1 VHGSQSERDRL
12 LSMPQVLGGGFDVYL
27 TTYETVLTS
36 GLKLKIDSAP
46 CMPRPSLSL
55 S

>member
-1 VHGSQSERDRL
+1 
-12 LSMPQVLGGGFDVYL
+12 MPQVLGGGFDVYL

-46 CMPRPSLSL
+46 VCLDQAYLYHKSPAPDR
-55 S
+55 